1 MPLLSSSVMDPSS
14 PGEMRLLEG
23 TAKPSRPRETERE
36 KRERERERERQRQRS
51 ILICCEHF
59 YRGSHAFEARN
70 VQEELKSVERIE
82 STCAAFAALLVGGS
96 VVTWGDPSCGGDSN
110 TVKERAVV
118 LRKGC
123 FPLCFRFRT
132 MYAESLRS
140 SSLFASLSFAHLL
153 SCLAVSR
160 IPGAASGCAPHPQ
173 HLLRFRS
180 PPQRRKGGDLGLSC
194 SRRGQQL
201 GFGGAEGCQSVS
213 SSALGSPACKRA

>member
-36 KRERERERERQRQRS
+36 RERERERQRQGS

-59 YRGSHAFEARN
+59 YRGPHAFEARD

-118 LRKGC
+118 LCKAC
-123 FPLCFRFRT
+123 FPRCFRFRT
-132 MYAESLRS
+132 MYAESFRS
-140 SSLFASLSFAHLL
+140 SSLLPSLSFAHLL
-153 SCLAVSR
+153 SCLACLSDTR
-160 IPGAASGCAPHPQ
+160 SS
-173 HLLRFRS
+173 FRM
-180 PPQRRKGGDLGLSC
+180 C
-194 SRRGQQL
+194 
-201 GFGGAEGCQSVS
+201 S
-213 SSALGSPACKRA
+213 SSAAPPSLSPPSAETEGS